1 MTTQSNDLRN
11 VPLEDLSVED
21 GTRPGLPDLGAVSA
35 QQRQAGHHLA
45 AIHRHYLMDMG
56 RIAQVLRRIE
66 AGDAPPEDLAHIVL
80 NAEMAQNFRAFG
92 TICGQECRVL
102 TMHHDIEEQSMFP
115 QLHARGSDA
124 LRAVVDRLRAEH
136 KVVHELLER
145 LAAVAHELSA
155 TPDADTFAKA
165 SAIFDKLWDVVK
177 SHFHYE
183 ETTLEEALGV
193 YGVMV

>member
-1 MTTQSNDLRN
+1 MDDQLRDR
-11 VPLEDLSVED
+11 PLSELNVED
-21 GTRPGLPDLGAVSA
+21 DARPPKPDLGTVDPG
-35 QQRQAGHHLA
+35 QRQAGQHLA
-45 AIHRHYLMDMG
+45 AIHRHYLEDLG

-66 AGDAPPEDLAHIVL
+66 AGEAPPEDLAHIVL

-102 TMHHDIEEQSMFP
+102 TMHHNIEEHSLFP
-115 QLHARGSDA
+115 QLHARGSPQI
-124 LRAVVDRLRAEH
+124 RAVVDRLRAEH

-145 LAAVAHELSA
+145 LAAKANDLTADPSA
-155 TPDADTFAKA
+155 DQFAEA
-165 SAIFDKLWDVVK
+165 GAIFSQLVSVVR